1 MIFSKVSLRNYFG
14 NENNKESYFVDSF
27 ITILIFLTAIIS
39 VLETYNFSNFFFS
52 LLHILDIFILHKKA
66 RNSIL

>member
-14 NENNKESYFVDSF
+14 NENNKEAYFVDSF
-27 ITILIFLTAIIS
+27 ITILIFLTAIIY
-39 VLETYNFSNFFFS
+39 VLETYKFSNFFFS
-52 LLHILDIFILHKKA
+52 LLQILDIFILHKKA